1 MMLVPYLLASCSVS
15 NLSLPDCVTQ
25 AGNNTAAERHET
37 TPATCNFKRKQDIV
51 PIFVTPVKKRVS
63 FSKKALAGIDHL
75 AAKIA
80 LIRQQNDQKQ
90 ADERRELE
98 MVLKARA
105 EVIEVLKKNQEKK

>member
-1 MMLVPYLLASCSVS
+1 
-15 NLSLPDCVTQ
+15 
-25 AGNNTAAERHET
+25 
-37 TPATCNFKRKQDIV
+37 
-51 PIFVTPVKKRVS
+51 VKKRVS

-105 EVIEVLKKNQEKK
+105 SSKY